1 MLTDEHVQIY
11 FLIKFYY
18 CSPMDHRGSIGTC
31 GAQIVK
37 IREGRV
43 LDVELRRT
51 FSDTEGTGG
60 GVNSR

>member
-1 MLTDEHVQIY
+1 
-11 FLIKFYY
+11 
-18 CSPMDHRGSIGTC
+18 MDHRGSIGTSA
-31 GAQIVK
+31 AQIVK
-37 IREGRV
+37 IKEGRV